1 MRRLGTVAVRCSLA
15 LTRQED
21 EGGRTM
27 SAFGKPRNK
36 LLCEMPQD
44 ELEVL
49 LQIAEKVKI
58 RPRQVL
64 HHWRLPME
72 YVYFIERGLVSV
84 SARVNDDDFVEAW
97 LVGSEGMVGS
107 PLVLTDDQQFPP
119 HRRIVQI
126 GGEALRIPAREFQAI
141 LPELPCARRLLQRYV
156 QMVLFQASQF
166 GACNAV
172 HSVKER
178 LARWL
183 LVASSGLDSADLPIT
198 HEVLGQLLGV
208 RRATVTE
215 AVEVLQREALI
226 RTARGVIG
234 VMDVEGLQA
243 AACPCYGLV
252 HREYRR
258 QIQTAGGPE
267 HGRIRCDATTT
278 VLR

>member
-1 MRRLGTVAVRCSLA
+1 
-15 LTRQED
+15 
-21 EGGRTM
+21 M

-36 LLCEMPQD
+36 LLCELPQD
-44 ELEVL
+44 ELAVL
-49 LQIAEKVKI
+49 LQIAEKVEM

-97 LVGSEGMVGS
+97 LIGSEGMVGS
-107 PLVLTDDQQFPP
+107 PLVLIDDQQLPP

-126 GGEALRIPAREFQAI
+126 GGGAVRIPARRFQAV
-141 LPELPCARRLLQRYV
+141 LPELPSTRRLLQRYV

-183 LVASSGLDSADLPIT
+183 LVASSGLESDDLPIT

-215 AVEVLQREALI
+215 ALEVLQREALI
-226 RTARGVIG
+226 RTARGVIRL
-234 VMDVEGLQA
+234 VDAEGLQA
-243 AACPCYGLV
+243 VACACYGLV

-258 QIQTAGGPE
+258 QIQTARGRE
-267 HGRIRCDATTT
+267 RGRIAREGTGTG
-278 VLR
+278 LR